1 MSTEIILDE
10 KVVKYERF
18 VNDKLKSDLE
28 TLMKQ
33 IDNIY
38 SDIAEYLQIKDT
50 IEKLNIFN
58 IKTNRLNKN
67 DNRLAIRTKVFQ
79 INNFSV
85 YAKKINY
92 DVFYNN

>member
-92 DVFYNN
+92 DV